1 MMNVRNINFE
11 ISELLNA
18 EVEAP
23 VRNLVGE
30 ISELIYNAKEE
41 KENN

>member
-1 MMNVRNINFE
+1 MVENRVAQ
-11 ISELLNA
+11 ISEWLYVK
-18 EVEAP
+18 EMPE
-23 VRNLVGE
+23 VRNLTAE

>member
-1 MMNVRNINFE
+1 MVENRMFEITSLLAAEGMNVQ
-11 ISELLNA
+11 
-18 EVEAP
+18 
-23 VRNLVGE
+23 NLVYE